1 MVRKAP
7 RRVRIRNPLSGK
19 HRAPHYSSSGTAGKT
34 ASLTTPP
41 NTEPS
46 KTWASRHDRGSFR
59 VVIAPR
65 LPRQAPPAALPSRT
79 LARRLAVRAGP
90 RRCFPCC
97 WEGSSGGLDRELVP
111 GVGSGAIQMAA
122 RRRCSAWCSPRPVP
136 YSDTMARLTGHP
148 RSCRESPKPHPPR
161 STTAGGLTQG
171 NWWDVPVAEVS
182 DLDFTRAAR
191 ETYDDFKATQ
201 RPLL

>member
-65 LPRQAPPAALPSRT
+65 LPRQAPPAALPLRTRPGGSRSGLGPEDASPVVGKDLRVALTGSWAGCRQRRDPDGSAPKALRLVIAT
-79 LARRLAVRAGP
+79 LAALLGR
-90 RRCFPCC
+90 
-97 WEGSSGGLDRELVP
+97 GGKNGYR
-111 GVGSGAIQMAA
+111 
-122 RRRCSAWCSPRPVP
+122 
-136 YSDTMARLTGHP
+136 
-148 RSCRESPKPHPPR
+148 
-161 STTAGGLTQG
+161 
-171 NWWDVPVAEVS
+171 
-182 DLDFTRAAR
+182 
-191 ETYDDFKATQ
+191 
-201 RPLL
+201 